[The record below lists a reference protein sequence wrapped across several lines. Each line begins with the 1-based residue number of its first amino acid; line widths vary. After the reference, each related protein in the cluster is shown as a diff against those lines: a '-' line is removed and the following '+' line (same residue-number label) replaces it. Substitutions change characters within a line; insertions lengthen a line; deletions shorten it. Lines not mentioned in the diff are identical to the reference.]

1 MGLAHILLNIVFKL
15 YIIES
20 GDYDMNVGSL
30 KIVLG
35 EENISSSSLYRSI
48 GRLYGSDPSSRSLID
63 KAIIRPIPGHDK
75 NNAKLYSYG
84 MRSRKSDK
92 WSNSKK
98 NDTKN
103 IHSSSS
109 ITQGTDSSS
118 SSSYYDRTKNKLF
131 NKPIHIRT
139 SSSYMEN
146 EIQDRR
152 KGKR

>member
-1 MGLAHILLNIVFKL
+1 MHI
-15 YIIES
+15 
-20 GDYDMNVGSL
+20 GSL
-30 KIVLG
+30 KVVLG
-35 EENISSSSLYRSI
+35 EEDISKSSLYKSI

-75 NNAKLYSYG
+75 NNAKMYSYR
-84 MRSRKSDK
+84 MRSRQSDT
-92 WSNSKK
+92 WSSNKK

-103 IHSSSS
+103 NHSSSS
-109 ITQGTDSSS
+109 ITQGTGSS
-118 SSSYYDRTKNKLF
+118 SSSYYDRTKNKVF

-146 EIQDRR
+146 EIQDKR

>member
-1 MGLAHILLNIVFKL
+1 MNI
-15 YIIES
+15 
-20 GDYDMNVGSL
+20 GSL

-35 EENISSSSLYRSI
+35 EENITKGSLYKSI

-75 NNAKLYSYG
+75 NNTKMYSYR
-84 MRSRKSDK
+84 MRSRQSDT
-92 WSNSKK
+92 WSNNKK

-103 IHSSSS
+103 NHSSSS
-109 ITQGTDSSS
+109 VTQGTGSSS
-118 SSSYYDRTKNKLF
+118 SSSYYDRTKNKLS

-152 KGKR
+152 RGKR

>member
-1 MGLAHILLNIVFKL
+1 MNI
-15 YIIES
+15 
-20 GDYDMNVGSL
+20 GSL
-30 KIVLG
+30 KIILG
-35 EENISSSSLYRSI
+35 EENITNSSLYRGI

-84 MRSRKSDK
+84 MRSRQSDT
-92 WSNSKK
+92 WSNNAK
-98 NDTKN
+98 NTTKN
-103 IHSSSS
+103 NHSSSS
-109 ITQGTDSSS
+109 ITQSIGSSS
-118 SSSYYDRTKNKLF
+118 GSSYYDRAKNKVF

>member
-1 MGLAHILLNIVFKL
+1 MNI
-15 YIIES
+15 
-20 GDYDMNVGSL
+20 GSL

-35 EENISSSSLYRSI
+35 EENISQSSLYRSI

-63 KAIIRPIPGHDK
+63 KAILRPIPGHDK
-75 NNAKLYSYG
+75 NSSQLRLMMG
-84 MRSRKSDK
+84 TGTRKQSDM

-103 IHSSSS
+103 NHSSGS
-109 ITQGTDSSS
+109 ITQGTGSS
-118 SSSYYDRTKNKLF
+118 SSSYYDRTKDKLS

-146 EIQDRR
+146 EIQDKR

>member
-1 MGLAHILLNIVFKL
+1 MNI
-15 YIIES
+15 
-20 GDYDMNVGSL
+20 GSL

-35 EENISSSSLYRSI
+35 EENITKGSLYKSI

-63 KAIIRPIPGHDK
+63 KAVIRPIPGHDK
-75 NNAKLYSYG
+75 NNAKMYSYR
-84 MRSRKSDK
+84 MRSRQSDT
-92 WSNSKK
+92 WSNNKK

-103 IHSSSS
+103 NHSSSS
-109 ITQGTDSSS
+109 ITQSTGSSP

-152 KGKR
+152 RGKR